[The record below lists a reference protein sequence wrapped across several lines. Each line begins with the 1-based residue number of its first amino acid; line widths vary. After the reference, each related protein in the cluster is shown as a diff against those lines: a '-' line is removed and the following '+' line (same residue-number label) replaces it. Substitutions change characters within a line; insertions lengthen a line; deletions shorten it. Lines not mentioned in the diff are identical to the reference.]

1 MRKTRKLRKRII
13 KGGFDNIPLNINY
26 SDNNDNNDNNND
38 NNDNNNDN
46 NDNNNDFETNID
58 EYICDNCNLTEFPKD
73 ISLETKIL
81 HLENNKLTSLPESIS
96 NLTNLEILYLDNNP
110 ITNIPESITNLTNL
124 HVLSLVNTEIIDT
137 EIPNFNQKVSIYFS
151 NNSLPKSLKDFNFYK
166 NVKKYKLIND
176 NLYEQNNPYKIH
188 IEKYNDGIEEYEFPI
203 VTLPKGLVL
212 YTYSYEFDPYN
223 INESD
228 IPYHED
234 LKFFYPIPYY
244 ATLIINSGY
253 EKCYACIL
261 TRDIRL
267 IAAVRPS
274 PIDHSNLINLD
285 NINLKLINLTNSNPI
300 YYSYYKSNHINRCLY
315 KDRDPCISD
324 ELKQG
329 LNLDGFI
336 GVTID
341 PLDQY
346 FKYNNIDKF
355 NIDVVKKI
363 FGISLLN
370 ALSPG
375 IRNYDFKK
383 NKAIS
388 TYDININNKI
398 KISKLD
404 SFYGIPEIVLN
415 LFDNKQIGN
424 YKELLGNKERPENMD
439 DLKNLNMNF
448 KELFN
453 CNVADIEKTISDL
466 GDKIVF
472 TKQAP
477 ILFHLHRDYIDE
489 SSPYMKYIVNTENDF
504 NFPDDLDYNNEDGP
518 SFEMMGYLY
527 PGLLKSISPISKP
540 IRKGGRLLNNN
551 SVSLMHSSFAF
562 NNNNNNN
569 KEPVKIISITPKLD
583 SSTKQESLMTPQ
595 NNNIILQETK
605 QGIPIIIINREKDQ
619 PTSSQKSFV
628 GGKTRK
634 NKKQYIKRKTRKT
647 KKTKKQTKRR
657 AGRKGKR

>member
-38 NNDNNNDN
+38 
-46 NDNNNDFETNID
+46 FETNID
-58 EYICDNCNLTEFPKD
+58 EYICDNCNLTEFPED

-81 HLENNKLTSLPESIS
+81 HLKNNKLTSL
-96 NLTNLEILYLDNNP
+96 
-110 ITNIPESITNLTNL
+110 PESITNLTNL

-188 IEKYNDGIEEYEFPI
+188 IEKYNDGIEQYEFPI

-212 YTYSYEFDPYN
+212 YTYSSEFDPYN

-315 KDRDPCISD
+315 KDRDPCI
-324 ELKQG
+324 
-329 LNLDGFI
+329 
-336 GVTID
+336 
-341 PLDQY
+341 
-346 FKYNNIDKF
+346 
-355 NIDVVKKI
+355 
-363 FGISLLN
+363 
-370 ALSPG
+370 
-375 IRNYDFKK
+375 
-383 NKAIS
+383 
-388 TYDININNKI
+388 
-398 KISKLD
+398 
-404 SFYGIPEIVLN
+404 
-415 LFDNKQIGN
+415 
-424 YKELLGNKERPENMD
+424 
-439 DLKNLNMNF
+439 
-448 KELFN
+448 
-453 CNVADIEKTISDL
+453 
-466 GDKIVF
+466 
-472 TKQAP
+472 
-477 ILFHLHRDYIDE
+477 
-489 SSPYMKYIVNTENDF
+489 
-504 NFPDDLDYNNEDGP
+504 
-518 SFEMMGYLY
+518 
-527 PGLLKSISPISKP
+527 
-540 IRKGGRLLNNN
+540 
-551 SVSLMHSSFAF
+551 
-562 NNNNNNN
+562 
-569 KEPVKIISITPKLD
+569 
-583 SSTKQESLMTPQ
+583 
-595 NNNIILQETK
+595 
-605 QGIPIIIINREKDQ
+605 
-619 PTSSQKSFV
+619 
-628 GGKTRK
+628 
-634 NKKQYIKRKTRKT
+634 
-647 KKTKKQTKRR
+647 
-657 AGRKGKR
+657 